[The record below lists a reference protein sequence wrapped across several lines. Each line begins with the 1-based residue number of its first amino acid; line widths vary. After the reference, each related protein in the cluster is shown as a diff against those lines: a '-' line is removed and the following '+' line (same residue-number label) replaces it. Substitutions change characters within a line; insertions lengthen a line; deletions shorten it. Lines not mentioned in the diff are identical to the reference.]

1 MRKNKIVLRIAL
13 AFGVLCGGTVAYA
26 SIFGEE
32 NITLVQQL
40 SELIGIS
47 NNTYKTLAEA
57 RDAVDLAVEARDTAL
72 QAEALVEELS
82 NYTADRFV
90 TDFKNDVLKTYPDL
104 DYIISKT
111 GSGGLTDWKSSNMR
125 TPMGSY
131 ELIGRV
137 FGEVTDEV
145 KAAQAAGAVKTERAT
160 LYRYEAA
167 ASLTA
172 AENATQFLKSS
183 DVDLETLVERLNGAT
198 KEEAIVINAKI
209 QAIVAAQNSHLIR
222 LQARSIRRDGVDDA
236 RRYRSSIKALDATTR
251 FAEGERGL
259 ASKFEELPVLLDLG
273 NLE

>member
-1 MRKNKIVLRIAL
+1 MKKKILLRVVLVVGL
-13 AFGVLCGGTVAYA
+13 LCGGTVAYA

-40 SELIGIS
+40 SELMGIS
-47 NNTYKTLAEA
+47 RNTLNTLAEA
-57 RDAVDLAVEARDTAL
+57 RAGVDMAIEAREDVYRAK
-72 QAEALVEELS
+72 AAVEELS
-82 NYTADRFV
+82 EYTTDRFI

-104 DYIISKT
+104 DYIIRKT
-111 GSGGLTDWKSSNMR
+111 GSGGLTDWQSTNMR

-137 FGEVTDEV
+137 FGEVTQDV
-145 KAAQAAGAVKTERAT
+145 QDAQAEGLVKTEGAT

-172 AENATQFLKSS
+172 AENATVFLKSS
-183 DVDLETLVERLNGAT
+183 DADLETLVAQLNGAT

-222 LQARSIRRDGVDDA
+222 LQARAIRREGVQDA
-236 RRYRSSIKALDATTR
+236 RKYRSSMKGIEAAVQ
-251 FAEGERGL
+251 FSEGEEAL
-259 ASKFEELPVLLDLG
+259 TTSFEELPMLMDFRS
-273 NLE
+273 LE